1 MTPEEFRRFGH
12 AMIDSDRRL
21 SGQSRSAAGDGAGE
35 ARRDPKECC
44 PRTRLRPGSRWSDIF
59 ADFDRIVM
67 PGVSHFQHPR
77 FFGYFPA
84 NSLLS
89 GVIADLASTGLGVVG
104 LSWQSGPALTEI
116 EEVTCDWVRQM
127 VGLSDAWSG
136 VIQDTASTSTLVA
149 LITARERATNYAI
162 GERRTAERDAR
173 SSRSTRRR
181 TATAR

>member
-12 AMIDSDRRL
+12 AMIDRIADYR
-21 SGQSRSAAGDGAGE
+21 SGLAERPVMAQVKPGE
-35 ARRDPKECC
+35 IRKMLPANPPETGQ
-44 PRTRLRPGSRWSDIF
+44 PVSEVF

-67 PGVSHFQHPR
+67 PGVSQFQHPR

-89 GVIADLASTGLGVVG
+89 GVIADLASTGLGVDG

-116 EEVTCDWVRQM
+116 EEVMCGWVRQM
-127 VGLSDAWSG
+127 VGLSEAWSG

-149 LITARERATNYAI
+149 LITARERATNYAMAK
-162 GERRTAERDAR
+162 GGLQGAP
-173 SSRSTRRR
+173 
-181 TATAR
+181 